1 MAESSNSSSLSSTS
15 ADNSSSIETK
25 NQTLA
30 VRTILNTLIL
40 NTTVDSQLYM
50 FLYALSLIFD
60 GNKFTII
67 IENNGAILGNNR
79 SILGEILNE

>member
-15 ADNSSSIETK
+15 AFEVDDSSATETE
-25 NQTLA
+25 NQTLG

-40 NTTVDSQLYM
+40 DTTIDSQLYM

-60 GNKFTII
+60 GN
-67 IENNGAILGNNR
+67 NSRL
-79 SILGEILNE
+79 